1 MSSTVALEEILAG
14 PRHPG
19 RRFLFTTKSGFW
31 QAVASLHPGS
41 FAFVMATGIVAIA
54 FHLHEFFEVG
64 AVLGAINWV
73 GYCVLAAL
81 TILRLTFYGSAL
93 IEDFTDHLRSPGF
106 LTLVAG
112 TSVLGAQSIVVEQAR
127 VVATILWYGAAG
139 LWALVLYAFLISM
152 AVGAH
157 KPSLGSGINGGWNL
171 LTVATQS
178 IVVLG
183 GLVGARAVPHPAVQF
198 ILLAMFFVGGLLYV
212 MTITLIF
219 YRISFFEVTP
229 EEFGPL
235 YWINMGGAA
244 ISVLAGATLLQ
255 RAENW
260 SILHHYA
267 SFLSGA
273 AVCFWAAGTF
283 WIPFL
288 IGMFAW
294 RYLVRADAFR
304 YEVGLWGMVFPLGM
318 YATSTYVLARAESL
332 PFLDPLSLIF
342 AFIGLGAW
350 LATSAA
356 FLVSATERGRPLARM

>member
-1 MSSTVALEEILAG
+1 MS
-14 PRHPG
+14 
-19 RRFLFTTKSGFW
+19 KSDFW
-31 QAVASLHPGS
+31 RAVASFHPGS

-64 AVLGAINWV
+64 KILGVINWV
-73 GYCVLAAL
+73 ACCLLATL
-81 TILRLTFYGSAL
+81 MLLRLIFYRSAL
-93 IEDFTDHLRSPGF
+93 IEDFSDHLRAPGF

-112 TSVLGAQSIVVEQAR
+112 TSVLGAQSIVVEQAQ
-127 VVATILWYGAAG
+127 ATATVLWYGAVV
-139 LWALVLYAFLISM
+139 LWALIIYAFLISM
-152 AVGAH
+152 AVGAR

-183 GLVGARAVPHPAVQF
+183 GLVGARVAPHPAIQF
-198 ILLAMFFVGGLLYV
+198 ILLAMFFAGGLLYF

-219 YRISFFEVTP
+219 YRINFFAVTP
-229 EEFGPL
+229 QEFGPL

-260 SILHHYA
+260 SILQQYA
-267 SFLSGA
+267 PFLAGA

-288 IGMFAW
+288 VGMFVW
-294 RYLVRADAFR
+294 RYLVRADEFR
-304 YEVGLWGMVFPLGM
+304 YEVSLWGMVFPLGM
-318 YATSTYVLARAESL
+318 YATSTYVLARAEGLS
-332 PFLDPLSLIF
+332 FLDPLSLVF

-350 LATSAA
+350 LATSGA
-356 FLVSATERGRPLARM
+356 FLASAIERRRALSRT

>member
-1 MSSTVALEEILAG
+1 M
-14 PRHPG
+14 
-19 RRFLFTTKSGFW
+19 FTTKSDFW
-31 QAVASLHPGS
+31 PAVASLHPGS

-54 FHLHEFFEVG
+54 FHLHEFFEIG
-64 AVLGAINWV
+64 EVLGAINWV
-73 GYCVLAAL
+73 AYCFLAAL
-81 TILRLTFYGSAL
+81 TLLRLIFYRSAL
-93 IEDFTDHLRSPGF
+93 IEDFSDHLRAPGF

-112 TSVLGAQSIVVEQAR
+112 TSVLGAQSFVVEQAR

-139 LWALVLYAFLISM
+139 LWAVFLYAFLISM
-152 AVGAH
+152 AVGAR

-183 GLVGARAVPHPAVQF
+183 GLVGAQAAPHPAVQF
-198 ILLAMFFVGGLLYV
+198 ILLTMFFAGGLLYL

-219 YRISFFEVTP
+219 YRISFFDVTP
-229 EEFGPL
+229 KEFGPL

-255 RAENW
+255 RAESW
-260 SILHHYA
+260 STLQQYA
-267 SFLSGA
+267 PFLTGA

-288 IGMFAW
+288 FGMFAW
-294 RYLVRADAFR
+294 RYLICADEFR

-318 YATSTYVLARAESL
+318 YATSTYVLARAEGL
-332 PFLDPLSLIF
+332 HFLDPLSLVF
-342 AFIGLGAW
+342 AFTGLGAW
-350 LATSAA
+350 LATSGV
-356 FLVSATERGRPLARM
+356 FLASIAVQRRMPARM